1 MLSLA
6 LAVYLFLFFRWENGY
21 AFHPFGFF
29 FHFLFSL
36 PSPHLSNLLSF
47 PLSFPSSHHP
57 DYPPPSPPRR
67 PTPLCVLISHR
78 IHTHTQSLCRYIHNT
93 KKGDKE
99 KKKKKK
105 KGRKSLCVSKSYL
118 QGPRLRDFDFF
129 PSCLVKRERE
139 KRRERRRERPCFVS
153 SCSSS
158 SLSTT
163 QLSNVVCELML
174 LHVADCSLVVI
185 VNCQSAD
192 LVLSPSSLSP
202 PYLERRGE
210 ENERAGRWSRSLAR

>member
-1 MLSLA
+1 MDTHSIPS
-6 LAVYLFLFFRWENGY
+6 V
-21 AFHPFGFF
+21 FF
-29 FHFLFSL
+29 FSFFIFAPLPPSQQPSLFPFIFSL
-36 PSPHLSNLLSF
+36 VLIIQTT
-47 PLSFPSSHHP
+47 HHHHHH
-57 DYPPPSPPRR
+57 DDRH
-67 PTPLCVLISHR
+67 LCVFSFRPVYTRTHRVCVGIS
-78 IHTHTQSLCRYIHNT
+78 TTQ

-99 KKKKKK
+99 KKKKK

>member
-1 MLSLA
+1 MDTHSIPSVFFFIFYFRSPPPFSATFSLSL
-6 LAVYLFLFFRWENGY
+6 YLFPRLIIQTT
-21 AFHPFGFF
+21 
-29 FHFLFSL
+29 
-36 PSPHLSNLLSF
+36 
-47 PLSFPSSHHP
+47 HHHHHH
-57 DYPPPSPPRR
+57 DDRH
-67 PTPLCVLISHR
+67 LCVFSFRPVYTRTHRVCVGIS
-78 IHTHTQSLCRYIHNT
+78 TTQ

-99 KKKKKK
+99 KKKKK